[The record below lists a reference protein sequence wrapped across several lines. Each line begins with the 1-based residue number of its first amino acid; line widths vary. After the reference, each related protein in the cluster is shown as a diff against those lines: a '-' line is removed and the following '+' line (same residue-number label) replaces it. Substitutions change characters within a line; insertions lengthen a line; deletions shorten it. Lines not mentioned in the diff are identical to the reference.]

1 MSRASARERRTAPED
16 EAARPTT
23 AASSPAAGVLALQ
36 SLAGN
41 AAVNRLLRQVAA
53 PAAPPRHRLI
63 KLGITGNDV
72 YLAKMKLN
80 AAGADPPLEMGFH
93 FDDAMAEAVTR
104 FQTER
109 KLQVDGQIGQQTW
122 AALDALTATRT
133 PGDQAEFDKL
143 AERVGEAHER
153 FEKGDLD
160 GASTIYDEL
169 YANLHVSVDVRSYI
183 TFRRGHIAHARGRF
197 SAAVALYTEY
207 LQYQQITVAD
217 RRDAQERLRE
227 ARLKQPPGP
236 LESDLNKA
244 EIDPGTLPDPGAGG
258 PHRLLKLG
266 AKGEDVYLARL
277 KLNAAGADP
286 PLDMD
291 FTFDG
296 KLESAVRKFQTQRKL
311 QVDGEIGQQTW
322 AALDTLTTGRTPG
335 NEAEFAE
342 LSARVTEANGKF
354 EKGDLEGAGKLYDQ
368 LYADRRVSQD
378 IRSIIT
384 FRRAHI
390 AQANGAFDR
399 AISLYVEYL
408 ALPRLDMSNRRDAV
422 ERIRQA
428 RLGQSPGPLDS
439 ELNDAQVDP
448 STLPGPGEGGPH
460 RLLKLGMKG
469 NDVYLARMKLNVAGA
484 DPPLEMRF
492 TFDADMQEAVRA
504 FQTKRK
510 LQVDGDIGQQTWA
523 MLDLVTKG
531 RSPGTQA
538 EFDDLAAHVGY
549 AHELFDAG
557 ELDKARKHYEELY
570 ANPSVTL
577 DVRSLITFRLGH
589 IAHTERAF
597 AKAISLYTEFLQLPQ
612 IDSMDRRDA
621 QERIRQARNRQSPQP
636 LDSDLNRAQLDPS
649 TLPPPG
655 P

>member
-1 MSRASARERRTAPED
+1 
-16 EAARPTT
+16 
-23 AASSPAAGVLALQ
+23 VLELQ
-36 SLAGN
+36 GLAGN

-63 KLGITGNDV
+63 KLGLTGNDV

-93 FDDAMAEAVTR
+93 CDAPMVEAIRR

-133 PGDQAEFDKL
+133 PGDEAEFDKL
-143 AERVGEAHER
+143 AARVGEAHER

-160 GASTIYDEL
+160 GASAIYDEL
-169 YANLHVSVDVRSYI
+169 YANLHVSVDVRSFI

-197 SAAVALYTEY
+197 GQAVSLYTEY
-207 LQYQQITVAD
+207 LQYKQITAAD

-244 EIDPGTLPDPGAGG
+244 EIDPGTLPEPGAGG

-296 KLESAVRKFQTQRKL
+296 KLQSAVRKFQSERKL

-335 NEAEFAE
+335 SEAEFAE
-342 LSARVTEANGKF
+342 LGARVTDANEKF
-354 EKGDLEGAGKLYDQ
+354 DKGDLKGAGKLYDE

-390 AQANGAFDR
+390 AQANGAFDT
-399 AISLYVEYL
+399 AISLYIEYL
-408 ALPRLDMSNRRDAV
+408 ALPRLDVSNRRDAI

-428 RLGQSPGPLDS
+428 RLKQPPGPLDS

-460 RLLKLGMKG
+460 RLLKLGMSG
-469 NDVYLARMKLNVAGA
+469 NDVYLARLKLNVAGA

-492 TFDADMQEAVRA
+492 KFDADMEEAVRA

-510 LQVDGDIGQQTWA
+510 LQVDGAIGRQTWA
-523 MLDLVTKG
+523 ALDLVTKD

-538 EFDDLAAHVGY
+538 EFDDLAAHVTY

-570 ANPSVTL
+570 ANPRMTL
-577 DVRSLITFRLGH
+577 DVRSLVTFRL
-589 IAHTERAF
+589 AHVAHAKGEF
-597 AKAISLYTEFLQLPQ
+597 AKALSLYTEFLQFPQ
-612 IDSMDRRDA
+612 LWTIDRRDA
-621 QERIRQARNRQSPQP
+621 QERIRQARNRQPPQP
-636 LDSDLNRAQLDPS
+636 LDSDLNRAEIDPK
-649 TLPPPG
+649 TLPAPG